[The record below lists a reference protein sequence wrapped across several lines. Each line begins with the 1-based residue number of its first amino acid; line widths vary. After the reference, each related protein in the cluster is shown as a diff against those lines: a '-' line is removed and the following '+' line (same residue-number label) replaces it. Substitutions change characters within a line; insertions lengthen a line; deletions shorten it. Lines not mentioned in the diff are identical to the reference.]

1 MGGAPGANGL
11 RLPKAIDKTAL
22 NVHPVRCEL
31 YIMLQSKIMEVPITR
46 FRQKLFDFVNQALD
60 GKEVWV
66 SHKGR
71 RVRLVPE
78 HAPSKLSR
86 VTPMQII
93 VSGADLEDDSW
104 KEEMVREWERKWD
117 RRLGPLAKPA
127 RAASEPD
134 RTRARKTRRT
144 A

>member
-1 MGGAPGANGL
+1 
-11 RLPKAIDKTAL
+11 
-22 NVHPVRCEL
+22 
-31 YIMLQSKIMEVPITR
+31 MLQSQIMEVPITQ
-46 FRQKLFDFVNQALD
+46 FRQKLFDLVNQALD

-86 VTPMQII
+86 ITPMQII
-93 VSGADLEDDSW
+93 VPGTDIDDDSW
-104 KEEMVREWERKWD
+104 KNEMMREWERKWD
-117 RRLGPLAKPA
+117 RKLGPSAKPA
-127 RAASEPD
+127 SASG
-134 RTRARKTRRT
+134 RTNARKARRT